1 MFYKQLDSGKYR
13 YFEKYFDEKRN
24 KWRQVTVTL
33 KSKSRVAQSEAKN
46 RLARKIEQSKK
57 VPTANELQKQIVQ
70 NKTVQE
76 IYEEWI
82 VIRKQDV
89 KPASFVAE

>member
-1 MFYKQLDSGKYR
+1 MLIVLQGANQTHGVTDNDIFAA
-13 YFEKYFDEKRN
+13 FEKYFDEKRN

-70 NKTVQE
+70 NKTVEE
-76 IYEEWI
+76 IYEF
-82 VIRKQDV
+82 
-89 KPASFVAE
+89 ALFY

>member
-1 MFYKQLDSGKYR
+1 MLYSFLLSLVKGGNMFYKQLDSGKYR

-46 RLARKIEQSKK
+46 KLARKIEQSKK
-57 VPTANELQKQIVQ
+57 YQLLTRFR
-70 NKTVQE
+70 NKSFK
-76 IYEEWI
+76 
-82 VIRKQDV
+82 IRRYK
-89 KPASFVAE
+89 KFMKNGL

>member
-57 VPTANELQKQIVQ
+57 YQLLTSFRK
-70 NKTVQE
+70 KSFK
-76 IYEEWI
+76 
-82 VIRKQDV
+82 IRRYK
-89 KPASFVAE
+89 KFMKNGLY